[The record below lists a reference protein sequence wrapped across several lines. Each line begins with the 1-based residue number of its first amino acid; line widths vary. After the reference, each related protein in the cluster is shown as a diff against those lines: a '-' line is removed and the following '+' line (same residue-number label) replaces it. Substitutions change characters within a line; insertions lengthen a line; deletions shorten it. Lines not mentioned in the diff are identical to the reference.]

1 MDTLLLTLIATFVSE
16 IGDRTQLLVA
26 LLVLRYA
33 RPGPVMAGFA
43 AATIVNCA
51 LSVLVGG
58 FFAGAIEGRALQI
71 FQAMALAFAGV
82 AMLWPP
88 MALDRLEGW
97 RVPPFWVAFLGFA
110 VLEFGDKSQ
119 FLIIAAAAR
128 ADLPWLA
135 GMGGM
140 LGIGL
145 AALLAVAMARRFE
158 GWAPLRWL
166 RIAGGIGF
174 AIGAIAIGAGALQT
188 S

>member
-1 MDTLLLTLIATFVSE
+1 MDTLLLTMIATFVAE

-33 RPGPVMAGFA
+33 RPGPVLAGFA
-43 AATIVNCA
+43 AATIANC
-51 LSVLVGG
+51 LVSVLVGS
-58 FFAGAIEGRALQI
+58 FFASVISGHALAM
-71 FQAMALAFAGV
+71 FQALALGFAGV
-82 AMLWPP
+82 AMLWPR

-97 RVPPFWVAFLGFA
+97 RMTPFWVALLGCA
-110 VLEFGDKSQ
+110 ILEFGDKSQ
-119 FLIIAAAAR
+119 FLVTAAAAR

-135 GMGGM
+135 GLGGM

-158 GWAPLRWL
+158 GWVPLKWL

-174 AIGAIAIGAGALQT
+174 ALAAIVVAVPALQ